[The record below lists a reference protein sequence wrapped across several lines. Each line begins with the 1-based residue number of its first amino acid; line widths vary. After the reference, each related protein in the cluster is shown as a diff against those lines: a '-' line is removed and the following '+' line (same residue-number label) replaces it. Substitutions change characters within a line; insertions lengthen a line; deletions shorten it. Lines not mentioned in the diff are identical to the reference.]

1 MGSFCGSGTQ
11 RTTTNTS
18 QTTTPTGLSQIQNIY
33 DQIQAASQT
42 PFTPYGGQFTAGLS
56 PTQQAAISNI
66 SGIAGGSPYLNSAAQ
81 YATQGASAIDPSSIQ
96 NYVNPYTQNVIN
108 ATQANFNESNARQQ
122 QDVLGNA
129 AKVGA
134 LGGNRVGV
142 AQAELAR
149 QQKLAQDPVIANLQS
164 NAYTQAVNSAQA
176 DRAAAQYGAG
186 AFSGFNDAALRAAQ
200 AQLGAGGVE
209 QGTNQAAL
217 QAQYQEFLRQQR
229 NPYMNAAFLSQYGL
243 PAASAMGS
251 STSGTQVQE
260 KPRASPLNSILGLG
274 TAALGLFTGNP
285 MMALGGLG
293 GSLGAGAY
301 GGGSGG
307 STYSIGYGGL
317 NMPVYAASGG
327 SIGGANEFMNTVN
340 TIRDGLRKSR
350 GGTAHFASGG
360 LADRFSSVEDA
371 ISSGAFDPQGA
382 NYTAFNAAPFA
393 VSQPLVRP
401 PVEDDEPPS
410 FPMQAPKVA
419 LPKEIIGSDD
429 EPALPSSALGFAPSE
444 RLPVINVEAGKD
456 REGGGSLFGIPISDK
471 GRMALIN
478 AGLGMM
484 ASQSPT
490 LAGAIGEGGLAALK
504 NYQTAQREERAEREA
519 LRKET
524 RDQQRVDLEAK
535 RLAQSAEQFSKT
547 FGLSQRKEDR
557 AEREAKDAKDRGKW
571 QFIGQNGDG
580 TASIFMNSITG
591 ETEERPIKIAPK
603 TGNKPRNL
611 SVSDINKLS
620 EEGGKYADI
629 KDFRETFKDAYGG
642 YKVGGDLAIAAGRR
656 LPESVVGKDASEAG
670 EWWGKYYRFANVVR
684 NELFGAALTASEQAA
699 WLKADISPNMTP
711 DQIRKNLKIQQDIA
725 ERGIGRKA
733 GAMAKAGY
741 DPEVLSKAYGV
752 SPDQIKKYAGEGSAS
767 QPASPSA
774 PARPATVPAGSSYS
788 ASRKQWRSPDGVLFD
803 ADGNRVNL

>member
-18 QTTTPTGLSQIQNIY
+18 QTTTPTGQAQIQNIY
-33 DQIQAASQT
+33 DQIRAASQT
-42 PFTPYGGQFTAGLS
+42 PFTPYTGQMTASLS

-66 SGIAGGSPYLNSAAQ
+66 SGIAGGAPYLNTASQ

-96 NYVNPYTQNVIN
+96 NYINPYTQSVIR
-108 ATQANFNESNARQQ
+108 ATQSNFDESNARQQ

-164 NAYTQAVNSAQA
+164 NAYTQAVNAAQA
-176 DRAAAQYGAG
+176 DRSAAQYGAG

-209 QGTNQAAL
+209 QNTDQAAL
-217 QAQYQEFLRQQR
+217 QAKYQEFLRQQQ

-260 KPRASPLNSILGLG
+260 KPGASPLNSILGLG

-393 VSQPLVRP
+393 VSQPLARQP
-401 PVEDDEPPS
+401 AMDDEPPS

-419 LPKEIIGSDD
+419 LPKAIVGPDSEGPDD
-429 EPALPSSALGFAPSE
+429 PASALAYSSRDRSP
-444 RLPVINVEAGKD
+444 LPVINVEAGKD

-557 AEREAKDAKDRGKW
+557 AERDSKDAKERGKW
-571 QFIGQNGDG
+571 AYLGPNTDG
-580 TASIFMNSITG
+580 TASVFMNGITG
-591 ETEERPIKIAPK
+591 ETEERPIKVAPK
-603 TGNKPRNL
+603 TGQKSRQM
-611 SVSDINKLS
+611 SAGDIRKLS
-620 EEGGKYADI
+620 DEGNKFQQINGFID
-629 KDFRETFKDAYGG
+629 TFDPEFAGAPFFG
-642 YKVGGDLAIAAGRR
+642 NARNWVGRT
-656 LPESVVGKDASEAG
+656 LPDSVVDEKVSKGAT
-670 EWWGKYYRFANVVR
+670 WWQTYDRYKNQIR
-684 NELFGAALTASEQAA
+684 NDLFGSALTATEKAA
-699 WLKADISPNMTP
+699 FEAADINPGMSA
-711 DQIRKNLKIQQDIA
+711 DAIKRNLAMQK
-725 ERGIGRKA
+725 KA
-733 GAMAKAGY
+733 VDGAMRKLGSALVSEGY
-741 DPEVLSKAYGV
+741 KPETIAKAYGV
-752 SPDQIKKYAGEGSAS
+752 PEDFFNEQAKPSTAS
-767 QPASPSA
+767 QWSE
-774 PARPATVPAGSSYS
+774 V
-788 ASRKQWRSPDGVLFD
+788 DGVKI
-803 ADGNRVNL
+803 RVKQ